1 MQKYVCNRSMQ
12 DFSLAFGFKYFFIL
26 YEVVD
31 IVYFPALL
39 IEYSDLIQ
47 DDYLD
52 LDYIRF
58 FI

>member
-1 MQKYVCNRSMQ
+1 MFVTDRCRI
-12 DFSLAFGFKYFFIL
+12 LAWPLDLSIFFIL

-31 IVYFPALL
+31 IVYFPVLL

-58 FI
+58 LSN